1 MSKNQI
7 SFSNLNLNVSITSS
21 GHMSLNV
28 KKFNHIILTKEI
40 FRIVLAL
47 LFESLSSGMFSQEAF
62 RKFDII
68 KSEKI
73 SFENRKR

>member
-1 MSKNQI
+1 ML
-7 SFSNLNLNVSITSS
+7 FLL
-21 GHMSLNV
+21 
-28 KKFNHIILTKEI
+28 KEI
-40 FRIVLAL
+40 FRIVLAP